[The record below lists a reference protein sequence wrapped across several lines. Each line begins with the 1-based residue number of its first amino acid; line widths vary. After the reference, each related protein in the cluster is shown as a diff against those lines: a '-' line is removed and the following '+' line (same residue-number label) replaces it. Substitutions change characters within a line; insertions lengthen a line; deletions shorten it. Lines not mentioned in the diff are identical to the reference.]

1 MRKGRFVGILL
12 CGALI
17 TLAACGKNDAKRD
30 DKVDNTTTNVSIES
44 TSSVEDAK
52 TSQSNESETKEK
64 EINSAYKKILDDTY
78 TFISE
83 FDGSQTISEGQY
95 GIAEIVRGER
105 SNDKNIDDIKAGIGY
120 TLLDTNSD
128 GVDELIIAERYLHQ
142 DKNRILAIYTLKDNK
157 TVLLAYGG
165 IRDSYYLLND
175 NTIFNTGSGG
185 ASYTIWGLYEINSS
199 NDALEATDFYFT
211 EYNDSKNDWYWYH
224 NTTGEYDKNVSEC
237 LSLASD
243 NNSPIQQKSAE
254 CVNKARKLELK
265 YFDSYSK

>member
-30 DKVDNTTTNVSIES
+30 DKVDNSSTNVSVES
-44 TSSVEDAK
+44 TASVEDTK

-64 EINSAYKKILDDTY
+64 ELNSAYKKIVDDTY

-83 FDGSQTISEGQY
+83 YDGSQTVEEGQN
-95 GIAEIVRGER
+95 GFAEIIGTER
-105 SNDKNIDDIKAGIGY
+105 ASGKSLKEIESEIGY
-120 TLLDTNSD
+120 TLVDINSD
-128 GVDELIIAERYLHQ
+128 GVDELIFAESYLYQ
-142 DKNRILAIYTLKDNK
+142 DKNRILAIYTLQNDR
-157 TVLLAYGG
+157 TILLADGG
-165 IRDSYYLLND
+165 FRSSFYLLDD
-175 NTIFNTGSGG
+175 NTLYYIGSAG

-224 NTTGEYDKNVSEC
+224 NTTGEYDKDASEC

-243 NNSPIQQKSAE
+243 NNSPILKKKEE
-254 CVNKARKLELK
+254 CFNKAKKLEMK

>member
-1 MRKGRFVGILL
+1 MRKGRFVGLLL

-30 DKVDNTTTNVSIES
+30 DKVDNSSTNVSVES
-44 TSSVEDAK
+44 TALVEDAK

-64 EINSAYKKILDDTY
+64 ELNLAYKKIVDDTY

-83 FDGSQTISEGQY
+83 FDGSQTISDGQN
-95 GIAEIVRGER
+95 GIAEIVGNER
-105 SNDKNIDDIKAGIGY
+105 AYGKSNDDIKSEIGY
-120 TLLDTNSD
+120 TLVDINSD
-128 GVDELIIAERYLHQ
+128 GNDELIFAEKNDLQ
-142 DKNRILAIYTLKDNK
+142 ENNRILAIYTLKNNK
-157 TVLLAYGG
+157 AVLLADGG

-175 NTIFNTGSGG
+175 NMIFNTGSAG
-185 ASYTIWGLYEINSS
+185 ATYTIWGLYEINSS

-224 NTTGEYDKNVSEC
+224 NTTGEYDKDASEC

-243 NNSPIQQKSAE
+243 NNSPILQKKEE
-254 CVNKARKLELK
+254 CFNKAKKLELK
-265 YFDSYSK
+265 YFDSYGK

>member
-1 MRKGRFVGILL
+1 MRNKIFAGLLL

-30 DKVDNTTTNVSIES
+30 DKVDNSSTNVSVES
-44 TSSVEDAK
+44 TSSAEDAK

-64 EINSAYKKILDDTY
+64 ELNSAYKKIVDDTY

-83 FDGSQTISEGQY
+83 FDGSQTVERGQNGIVEIIGTERASGKSLKEIESE
-95 GIAEIVRGER
+95 
-105 SNDKNIDDIKAGIGY
+105 IGY
-120 TLLDTNSD
+120 TLVDINSD
-128 GVDELIIAERYLHQ
+128 GVDELIFAERYLYQ
-142 DKNRILAIYTLKDNK
+142 DKNRILAIYTLQNDRPII
-157 TVLLAYGG
+157 LADGG
-165 IRDSYYLLND
+165 FRCAFYLLND
-175 NTIFNTGSGG
+175 NMIYNSGSNG
-185 ASYTIWGLYEINSS
+185 ASYTIWGLYKINSG

-243 NNSPIQQKSAE
+243 NNSSILQKKEE
-254 CVNKARKLELK
+254 CFNKAKKLELK
-265 YFDSYSK
+265 YFDSYGK

>member
-1 MRKGRFVGILL
+1 MRNKKITGLLL

-30 DKVDNTTTNVSIES
+30 DKVDNSSTNVSVES
-44 TSSVEDAK
+44 TASVEDAK

-64 EINSAYKKILDDTY
+64 ELNSAYKKIVDDTY

-83 FDGSQTISEGQY
+83 FDGSQTISDGQN
-95 GIAEIVRGER
+95 GIAEIVGNER
-105 SNDKNIDDIKAGIGY
+105 AYGKSVDDIKSEIGY
-120 TLLDTNSD
+120 ILVDINSD
-128 GVDELIIAERYLHQ
+128 GVDELIFAE
-142 DKNRILAIYTLKDNK
+142 KNDLQENSRILAIYTLKNNK
-157 TVLLAYGG
+157 AVLLADGG

-211 EYNDSKNDWYWYH
+211 EYNDAKNDWYWYH
-224 NTTGEYDKNVSEC
+224 NTTGEYDKDASEC

-243 NNSPIQQKSAE
+243 KNSPIQQKNEE
-254 CVNKARKLELK
+254 CFNKAKKLELK
-265 YFDSYSK
+265 YFDCYSK